1 MESGRRN
8 PADRDRQQHAVE
20 TPGGSRRSRVGAS
33 IRTRWKRWAAGL
45 AGVIL
50 AFGLAWSVIAGT
62 NADTFAR
69 TDPKRALGW
78 QEHARALVALGE
90 EELLAA
96 QTAGDVTAI
105 AALGRRAIVADP
117 LDAGAIRLL
126 GLVAEADGDSAAAA
140 RLMAVAGERSLRDT
154 VAQLWLFQK
163 HAASGEVGLAM
174 VNADAVMRTR
184 PNLWKDMLPPLISL
198 MQNEDTRAPLVEYL
212 GSGPP
217 WRGWFLA
224 EFERSGAPPAVVFD
238 VLGRLKDGPKPIGA
252 ADYAPY
258 LNQLIKDGE
267 FDLAFLAWVSFL
279 PKDQLAGLAYA
290 YNGDFER
297 PVSGLPFD
305 WTIDRVLGAETSVAA
320 GDRAEGGNALRVT
333 FANRRVPF
341 HHVQKLM
348 LLTPDRYRLSGLV
361 KAEGIENERGLWWRI
376 VCAESGSVLAESG
389 RVTGTTPWTAF
400 QVEFDVPA
408 TGCTA
413 QWLRLELAA
422 RVALETIVGGTI
434 WYDDLAVTRASAGK
448 PDGEG

>member
-238 VLGRLKDGPKPIGA
+238 VLGASRTVPSRS
-252 ADYAPY
+252 AP
-258 LNQLIKDGE
+258 
-267 FDLAFLAWVSFL
+267 
-279 PKDQLAGLAYA
+279 PTT
-290 YNGDFER
+290 R
-297 PVSGLPFD
+297 P
-305 WTIDRVLGAETSVAA
+305 TS
-320 GDRAEGGNALRVT
+320 T
-333 FANRRVPF
+333 
-341 HHVQKLM
+341 
-348 LLTPDRYRLSGLV
+348 S
-361 KAEGIENERGLWWRI
+361 
-376 VCAESGSVLAESG
+376 
-389 RVTGTTPWTAF
+389 
-400 QVEFDVPA
+400 
-408 TGCTA
+408 
-413 QWLRLELAA
+413 
-422 RVALETIVGGTI
+422 
-434 WYDDLAVTRASAGK
+434 
-448 PDGEG
+448 